1 MWNHSEVCI
10 LQLLTVATPISIGI
24 SILIVLKSTRNSTFP
39 LKNRELLDQSREIY
53 ELLHI
58 HHQNNVEETSIIELL
73 RIRTNLIQ
81 KSSPVL
87 RQDSSSHESHVEW
100 PFQGECHYWL
110 FTCFRSDPGSNVDD
124 FLRVTGWIDVFFVVE
139 WWWRV
144 WVMIIFMIY
153 ISIGEWF
160 NPQKIIDFW
169 SHSHRKKISN
179 ISLSLLQASEYICRW
194 FLYIYM
200 AKDGKRWGKKMGNII
215 YIYLWYT
222 AL

>member
-1 MWNHSEVCI
+1 MAEKTPLAMWNHSEVCI

-87 RQDSSSHESHVEW
+87 RTPHPMNPMRNGHSKVSVIT
-100 PFQGECHYWL
+100 G
-110 FTCFRSDPGSNVDD
+110 
-124 FLRVTGWIDVFFVVE
+124 FLRAFEVIPDQMWT
-139 WWWRV
+139 
-144 WVMIIFMIY
+144 
-153 ISIGEWF
+153 ISSG
-160 NPQKIIDFW
+160 
-169 SHSHRKKISN
+169 
-179 ISLSLLQASEYICRW
+179 
-194 FLYIYM
+194 
-200 AKDGKRWGKKMGNII
+200 
-215 YIYLWYT
+215 
-222 AL
+222 